1 MNHTLRICMLGS
13 FTIEINGHLISDRT
27 TRSHKMWAL
36 LAYLIYHSEQ
46 KISQSEIFS
55 TVWNDDEKTDNPANV
70 LKVML
75 HRTRCLLNDLDGDL
89 GKQWILSSKG
99 DYHLNP
105 EIPYTLDIIEFENE
119 IKLGR
124 EKTNSDERL
133 IHYQKAVSIYKGEF
147 LEKFV
152 GDSWIIPIASYY
164 HGLYVEML
172 EEMLALYESMQQ
184 YSEIINLCQHV
195 CSAEKY
201 EESLYIYYMK
211 ALLAVEQYLPAAE
224 LYRNLREKLY
234 EEFGVQPC
242 EELQSLFR
250 QARQGLHTDLLD
262 ISDIPRLM
270 HADND
275 DQSMALY
282 CEFDIFKQIYH
293 FSSRGIERNGTVIH
307 LILINITDINGEPLS
322 KRSLTVG
329 VKNLRNLFCDK
340 LRRGD
345 IVSMCSPSQ
354 FLILLPNANFENT
367 HKVMQR
373 LINSFYQQYPHTPIK
388 LNHFIQPV
396 MPAPEFNMD
405 KSK

>member
-1 MNHTLRICMLGS
+1 MPHTLQINMFGS
-13 FTIEINGHLISDRT
+13 FTIEKNGKQICDRNN
-27 TRSHKMWAL
+27 RSHKMWAL
-36 LAYLIYHSEQ
+36 LAYLIYHSN
-46 KISQSEIFS
+46 KKVSQSEIFS

-75 HRTRCLLNDLDGDL
+75 HRTRTMLNDLDADL
-89 GKQWILSSKG
+89 GKQWILSGKG

-119 IKLGR
+119 IKLGKAKNNPT
-124 EKTNSDERL
+124 EKL
-133 IHYQKAVSIYKGEF
+133 VHYQKAISLYKGEF

-152 GDSWIIPIASYY
+152 GDTWIIPIASYY
-164 HGLYVEML
+164 HGLYIEVL
-172 EEMLALYESMQQ
+172 EEMLQLYDVSEQ

-195 CSAEKY
+195 CSVEKY
-201 EESLYIYYMK
+201 EESLYLYYMK

-234 EEFGVQPC
+234 AEFSVQPC
-242 EELQSLFR
+242 EELKALFR
-250 QARQGLHTDLLD
+250 QARQGLHTDLID

-275 DQSMALY
+275 DQTMALY

-307 LILINITDINGEPLS
+307 LILVNITDINGEPLP

-329 VKNLRNLFCDK
+329 VRNLRNLFCDK

-354 FLILLPNANFENT
+354 FLILLPNANYENT
-367 HKVMQR
+367 QKVMNR
-373 LINSFYQQYPHTPIK
+373 LINGFYQQYPHTPVK
-388 LNHFIQPV
+388 LKHFIQPIV
-396 MPAPEFNMD
+396 PD
-405 KSK
+405 SKL

>member
-1 MNHTLRICMLGS
+1 MSHTLQINLLGS
-13 FTIEINGHLISDRT
+13 FTIEKNGNCISDRNN
-27 TRSHKMWAL
+27 RSRKMWAL
-36 LAYLIYHSEQ
+36 LAYLIYHHERQ
-46 KISQSEIFS
+46 VSQNEIFS

-75 HRTRCLLNDLDGDL
+75 HRTRALLNDLDTDL
-89 GKQWILSSKG
+89 GKQWIVSGKG
-99 DYHLNP
+99 EYYLNS
-105 EIPYTLDIIEFENE
+105 EIAYKLDIIEFEKE
-119 IKLGR
+119 IELGR
-124 EKTNSDERL
+124 KQTDTSKKLMHFQNAIAL
-133 IHYQKAVSIYKGEF
+133 YKGDF

-152 GDSWIIPIASYY
+152 GDTWIIPIASYY
-164 HGLYVEML
+164 HGLYVEVL
-172 EEMLALYESMQQ
+172 EEMLQLYETAEQ
-184 YSEIINLCQHV
+184 YNEIINLCQHV

-201 EESLYIYYMK
+201 EESLYLYYMK

-234 EEFGVQPC
+234 AEFGVQPC
-242 EELQSLFR
+242 EELQALFR
-250 QARQGLHTDLLD
+250 QARQGLHTDLVD

-275 DQSMALY
+275 DRTMALY

-329 VKNLRNLFCDK
+329 VKNLQKLFCNK

-367 HKVMQR
+367 EKVMER

-396 MPAPEFNMD
+396 IPDSEFNR
-405 KSK
+405 KQK